1 MRMATIRSTARAT
14 LVPIGSVGDQNDGP
28 LITAGV
34 GAGVTEDVAGSGVGV
49 GAGARSRAT
58 PAVGPRWVPVAPSR
72 SSTCENVPPVARCDV
87 SGSDAVRSGR
97 GPETVV
103 GSGEGSGL
111 TVRGGE
117 GDGVSDGD
125 GSSDGLGD
133 GVSDGDGD
141 GLSVMVASA
150 ESAPPATANRA
161 NVAARK
167 SFFFNPAP
175 DRPPL

>member
-14 LVPIGSVGDQNDGP
+14 LVPTGSVGDQNDGP

-34 GAGVTEDVAGSGVGV
+34 GAGVTEDVTGSGVGV
-49 GAGARSRAT
+49 GAGVRSRAT
-58 PAVGPRWVPVAPSR
+58 PAVGPRSVPVAPSR
-72 SSTCENVPPVARCDV
+72 SSTCENVPPAARCDV
-87 SGSDAVRSGR
+87 RGSDAVRSGR

-103 GSGEGSGL
+103 GVGEGSGL

-141 GLSVMVASA
+141 GLSATVAFA
-150 ESAPPATANRA
+150 ESAPPTTASKA
-161 NVAARK
+161 SVAARK
-167 SFFFNPAP
+167 SCFFNPAP